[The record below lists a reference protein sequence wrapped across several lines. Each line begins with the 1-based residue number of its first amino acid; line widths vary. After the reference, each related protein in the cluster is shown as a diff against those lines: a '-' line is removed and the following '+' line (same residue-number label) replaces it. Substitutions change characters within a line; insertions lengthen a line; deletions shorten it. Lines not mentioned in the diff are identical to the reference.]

1 MTSIKTFLTT
11 ILCMFFLSTN
21 AQEYHPPLDSRL
33 LLSGTFGELRSN
45 HFHTGIDL
53 KTKGVEG
60 LNIYSIEEGYITRIK
75 VSSYG
80 YGKAIYINHP
90 DGNTSVYAHLKSF
103 STKIDSIIKK
113 EHYKKESFEINYF
126 PAKDEIKV
134 SKGEI
139 IALSGNS
146 GSSGGA
152 HLHFEIR
159 NTYTEK
165 PLNPLDFNFKIL
177 DEIAPIIKKI
187 KFTNLENISPQTHQY
202 FKPIKSGDKYKIN
215 DVIKI
220 NKKVGVAINTY
231 DLSNDC
237 YNKNGVNFIRMFLD
251 SILVYEIKMDKL
263 DFRTNKYIN
272 SHIDFKEKKES
283 KTKYHKCYKSPNN
296 QLNIYKKLVNNG
308 LIKLKDNKIHQLE
321 LQVGD
326 SYNNISYLI
335 ADIQLDTL
343 KPNDPLTND
352 SLETKFFSWHTE
364 NSFKKNNFSLELP
377 KKSLYQS
384 INFKFQTKDSTNGTY
399 GKIYMCDYDFTPIH
413 KKATISIKYV
423 IKDTLKNKTYIAK
436 VSGKKYIYVGGKWQ
450 NNTITTKINSFGDYA
465 IVADS
470 THPIIRGVNI
480 YPGKVIKNQ
489 KTLKC
494 TIEDKESGVKSY
506 KATLNKKWV
515 LLDYDHKTK
524 LIKYD
529 FDQNIIKGKNLFIVF
544 VKDNAG
550 NTKEYKAEFT
560 Y

>member
-1 MTSIKTFLTT
+1 MTSIKIFLTT
-11 ILCMFFLSTN
+11 LLCMIFLSTN

-113 EHYKKESFEINYF
+113 EHYKKEAFEINYF

-159 NTYTEK
+159 NTYSEK
-165 PLNPLDFNFKIL
+165 PLNPLDFNFKVI
-177 DEIAPIIKKI
+177 DEIAPIIKKL
-187 KFTNLENISPQTHQY
+187 KFTSFENNLSQTHQY
-202 FKPIKSGDKYKIN
+202 FNPIKSDNKYN
-215 DVIKI
+215 VNEVIKI
-220 NKKVGVAINTY
+220 SNKVGVAISTY

-251 SILVYEIKMDKL
+251 SSLVYEIKMDKL

-272 SHIDFKEKKES
+272 SHIDFREKKES

-296 QLNIYKKLVNNG
+296 QLSIYKKLVNNG
-308 LIKLKDNKIHQLE
+308 FIKLKDNKVHKLE

-326 SYNNISYLI
+326 SYNNVSYISVN
-335 ADIQLDTL
+335 IQLDTL
-343 KPNDPLTND
+343 KESDQFISD
-352 SLETKFFSWHTE
+352 SLDTKFFSWHSE
-364 NSFKKNNFSLELP
+364 NEFKKDDFSLKLP

-384 INFKFQTKDSTNGTY
+384 INFKFQTKDSTKGTY

-413 KKATISIKYV
+413 KKATISIKYL
-423 IKDTLKNKTYIAK
+423 IKDSLKNKTYIAK
-436 VSGKKYIYVGGKWQ
+436 VKDGKYSYVGGKWQ
-450 NNTITTKINSFGDYA
+450 NNTLTSKTSSLGDFA

-470 THPIIRGVNI
+470 TLPIIRGVNI
-480 YPGKVIKNQ
+480 YPGKIIKKQ

-494 TIEDKESGVKSY
+494 TIEDKESGINSY
-506 KATLNKKWV
+506 RATLNNKWI

-529 FDQNIIKGKNLFIVF
+529 FDNNIIKGKNLFIVL
-544 VKDNAG
+544 VEDQVG
-550 NTKEYKAEFT
+550 NQKKYQAEFT